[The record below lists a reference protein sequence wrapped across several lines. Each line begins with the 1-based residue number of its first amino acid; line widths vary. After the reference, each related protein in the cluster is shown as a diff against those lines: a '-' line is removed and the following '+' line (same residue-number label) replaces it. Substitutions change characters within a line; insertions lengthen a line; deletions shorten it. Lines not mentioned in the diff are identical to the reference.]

1 MGSIAPVP
9 VEISAPTEMVSISL
23 QSPPART
30 SNREEAQTSEP
41 DRVTTVITLATVTGV
56 TIISSLLA
64 GVVIVSL
71 PEMAKDLHLSDS
83 SLQWYVALTYLQ
95 VPSPRH

>member
-1 MGSIAPVP
+1 MASTTTVT
-9 VEISAPTEMVSISL
+9 VEISAPTEMMSISL
-23 QSPPART
+23 QSPPT
-30 SNREEAQTSEP
+30 SDREEAQTSEP
-41 DRVTTVITLATVTGV
+41 DRVTTVIILATVTGV

-83 SLQWYVALTYLQ
+83 LLLWYVAPTYLQ
-95 VPSPRH
+95 VLSPSH